1 MTWNDILTVW
11 SDSLWVSGIVWA
23 LLAIVLL
30 YLARRPAH
38 DALRVASR
46 ALARWL
52 RTAARALGGV
62 RGRALAQQR
71 ILHAAMALDL
81 VERRIE
87 RTTRRF
93 AHAIERD
100 LGAFPQLQRRLT
112 DQIERI
118 DRDYH
123 DSADTPPVP
132 PQWLDA
138 VDAVARTQQAGD
150 AAVAGILDAM
160 HGTLTRAAHDA
171 LDEFRFA
178 SRKRHGLLRR
188 MLPLWRRAAR
198 MLSRMDGNVAV
209 LTRRAESIDA
219 QIERYVRLRDE
230 PPALTL
236 GVQAQYWMRCLFAVA
251 GLGVMGVLAATEH
264 ALLARPLLALLPNSS
279 TVFGAPLAQV
289 EAWVV
294 IGAEM
299 AFGLLLLEV
308 NRITRLLPALGL
320 LGRRARLRSGALLSL
335 LWLATVV
342 FAGALMVLGAPAKAA
357 VALSVAEVGA
367 VVLLA
372 LLLLPVGLLLEMVL
386 NAGRSVVLSAL
397 GGVLAVSA
405 LLLRALSWLAR
416 LAGRVLVHA
425 YDLVIFLPLAI
436 DAAIT
441 MRRNKAAEDVE
452 KGDAEVTAPSS

>member
-11 SDSLWVSGIVWA
+11 SDSLWVSAIVWA
-23 LLAIVLL
+23 LLAIVLM

-38 DALRVASR
+38 DALCVMSS

-52 RTAARALGGV
+52 RTAARALSGV
-62 RGRALAQQR
+62 RGRLLAQQR

-81 VERRIE
+81 AERRIE

-93 AHAIERD
+93 AHSIERD

-138 VDAVARTQQAGD
+138 VDAVARTQGAGD
-150 AAVAGILDAM
+150 SAVAGILDAM
-160 HGTLTRAAHDA
+160 HGTLTRAAHDS
-171 LDEFRFA
+171 LDEFRFV

-188 MLPLWRRAAR
+188 TLPQWRRAAS

-219 QIERYVRLRDE
+219 QIEHYARLRDE

-236 GVQAQYWMRCLFAVA
+236 GVQAQYWMRCLFAAVA
-251 GLGVMGVLAATEH
+251 LGVMGVLAVTEH
-264 ALLARPLLALLPNSS
+264 ALLAPPLLALLQNPIS
-279 TVFGAPLAQV
+279 VFGLPLAQV

-294 IGAEM
+294 IGAQVV
-299 AFGLLLLEV
+299 FGLLLLEV
-308 NRITRLLPALGL
+308 NRVTRLLPTLGL
-320 LGRRARLRSGALLSL
+320 LGPRARLRSGVLLAV

-342 FAGALMVLGAPAKAA
+342 FAGTLLVLGAPAKAT
-357 VALSVAEVGA
+357 VAHSVAEVGA

-372 LLLLPVGLLLEMVL
+372 LLLLPTGLLLDMVL
-386 NAGRSVVLSAL
+386 NAGRSVVLSVL
-397 GGVLAVSA
+397 GGILAAVA
-405 LLLRALSWLAR
+405 LLLRACGWLAR
-416 LAGRVLVHA
+416 LAGRVLIYA

-436 DAAIT
+436 DAAIA
-441 MRRNKAAEDVE
+441 MRRRKADAEDDSE
-452 KGDAEVTAPSS
+452 ATAASSSS

>member
-38 DALRVASR
+38 DALRIASR

-52 RTAARALGGV
+52 RTAARALDGL

-71 ILHAAMALDL
+71 VLHAAMALDL
-81 VERRIE
+81 AERRIE

-219 QIERYVRLRDE
+219 QIERYVLLRDE

-264 ALLARPLLALLPNSS
+264 ALLTPPLLALLPHSNA
-279 TVFGAPLAQV
+279 VFGVPLAQV

-294 IGAEM
+294 IGAEA

-308 NRITRLLPALGL
+308 NRVTRLLPALGL
-320 LGRRARLRSGALLSL
+320 LGPRTRLRSGVLLCL
-335 LWLATVV
+335 LWLATVF
-342 FAGALMVLGAPAKAA
+342 FAGVLLALGAPAKAT
-357 VALSVAEVGA
+357 VAHSVAEVGA

-372 LLLLPVGLLLEMVL
+372 LLLLPAGLLLDML
-386 NAGRSVVLSAL
+386 LSSGRSVILSVVGGAL
-397 GGVLAVSA
+397 AAAA
-405 LLLRALSWLAR
+405 LLLRALGWLAR
-416 LAGRVLVHA
+416 LAGRVLVYV
-425 YDLVIFLPLAI
+425 YDLAVFLPLAI
-436 DAAIT
+436 DAAIA
-441 MRRNKAAEDVE
+441 MRRNKTADGDEDE
-452 KGDAEVTAPSS
+452 TEATASSS

>member
-11 SDSLWVSGIVWA
+11 SDSLWVSGIIWT

-52 RTAARALGGV
+52 RTAARALSGV

-81 VERRIE
+81 AERRIE

-112 DQIERI
+112 DQVERI

-219 QIERYVRLRDE
+219 QIQRYIRLRDE

-236 GVQAQYWMRCLFAVA
+236 GVQAQYWMRCLFAIV

-264 ALLARPLLALLPNSS
+264 ALLAQPLLALLPNS
-279 TVFGAPLAQV
+279 TPVFGVPLAQV

-294 IGAEM
+294 IGAEV
-299 AFGLLLLEV
+299 AFGLLLLEL
-308 NRITRLLPALGL
+308 NRVTRLLPALGL
-320 LGRRARLRSGALLSL
+320 LGPRARLRAGVLLSL
-335 LWLATVV
+335 LWLGTVV
-342 FAGALMVLGAPAKAA
+342 FAGALMVLGAPAKAE
-357 VALSVAEVGA
+357 LGHSVAEVGA

-372 LLLLPVGLLLEMVL
+372 LLLLPAGLLLDMVL
-386 NAGRSVVLSAL
+386 NTARSVILSVV
-397 GGVLAVSA
+397 GGVLAVVA
-405 LLLRALSWLAR
+405 LLLRALGWLAL
-416 LAGRVLVHA
+416 LAGRVLVYA
-425 YDLVIFLPLAI
+425 YDLTIFLPLAI
-436 DAAIT
+436 DAAIA
-441 MRRNKAAEDVE
+441 MRRNKGANDGDQDEAE
-452 KGDAEVTAPSS
+452 ATASST